1 MCIRDRSGNPIQS
14 SFPGLNY
21 FDEGLAIYNG
31 TSYNDVNYA
40 GLCKSIST
48 KQFVESETTSG
59 RTADEVVEELN
70 DMDAS
75 EDKSTLEQLGGNS
88 FTTLS
93 IQQISLTGAVTKQPT
108 AVEGTTATLNGEYL
122 IGSKTATS
130 TRFIFGIDA
139 SCSTGTTVFATPTS
153 AATGTP
159 VSFDATELTEGTTY
173 YYKVVGTV
181 DAGTDDEADVEGD
194 CAQFVVAQGLPSGDP
209 TVDDPAVDEPT
220 VGGSPIVT
228 NLPATGAS
236 SRLQV
241 LATLMTMIGLALVVV
256 RRRRVI

>member
-1 MCIRDRSGNPIQS
+1 
-14 SFPGLNY
+14 
-21 FDEGLAIYNG
+21 
-31 TSYNDVNYA
+31 
-40 GLCKSIST
+40 
-48 KQFVESETTSG
+48 
-59 RTADEVVEELN
+59 
-70 DMDAS
+70 MDAS

-93 IQQISLTGAVTKQPT
+93 IQQISLTGAVTNQPT
-108 AVEGTTATLNGEYL
+108 AVEGTTATLNGDYL

-139 SCSTGTTVFATPTS
+139 NCSTGTTVFATPTS

-209 TVDDPAVDEPT
+209 TIDDPTVDEPT
-220 VGGSPIVT
+220 VGGDPIVN

-241 LATLMTMIGLALVVV
+241 MATLMTMIGLALVVV
-256 RRRRVI
+256 RRRRVILLDLANDN